1 MNYCP
6 TCGSRNLKL
15 KIPDGDSFERYVC
28 QDCHTIHYLN
38 PRVIVGCL
46 PIYEDKIIICKR
58 AIEPCQ
64 GMWNL
69 PAGFMENGERAEDGA
84 LRELKEETGLEG
96 RILKLHC
103 IYSIP
108 HVNQVYMIFLTHI
121 HSPEAVPGEETLEV
135 KYFEENEVPWGDIG
149 FTSSVYAIEKYI
161 EYRSSNNNKTYIG
174 SFVLDGPENREEF
187 TPKDNGNPR
196 SDL

>member
-6 TCGSRNLKL
+6 ECGSRNLEF
-15 KIPDGDSFERYVC
+15 KIPAGDKFERFVC
-28 QDCHTIHYLN
+28 QKCHTIHYMN

-46 PIYEDKIIICKR
+46 PVFEDKIIICKR
-58 AIEPCQ
+58 AIEPCR

-96 RILKLHC
+96 KILKLHC
-103 IYSIP
+103 VYSIP
-108 HVNQVYMIFLTHI
+108 HVNQVYMIFLTRI
-121 HSPEAVPGEETLEV
+121 NSRNGVPGEESLEV
-135 KYFEENEVPWGDIG
+135 KYFMEQEVPWGDIG

-161 EYRSSNNNKTYIG
+161 EFKSNNNNKTYIG
-174 SFVLDGPENREEF
+174 SFVLEGPETRKEF
-187 TPKDNGNPR
+187 TR
-196 SDL
+196 SYNKRMEPGL